1 MSQNNKKN
9 QKWYLVYTKAKQEN
23 TAKINLENQGFLAYL
38 PRIGIF
44 GKNQDHVVK
53 IEPMFP
59 RYLFTKFN
67 FQTDDWSKIKST
79 KGVSHLVIFGKK
91 LATVDKE
98 IIEFFQSNSD
108 TEDIFHQYLQ
118 FSNYSA
124 GDKIRIKN
132 GILKGK
138 EAIFLS
144 DNGKTR
150 DRILLEIMNSRV
162 VTNITKEE
170 IGERVDTYIDYIM

>member
-1 MSQNNKKN
+1 MSQNNEKN
-9 QKWYLVYTKAKQEN
+9 QKWYLVYTKARQEN

-38 PRIGIF
+38 PRISILD
-44 GKNQDHVVK
+44 KNQNHIPKV
-53 IEPMFP
+53 EAMFL
-59 RYLFTKFN
+59 RYLFIKFN

-91 LATVDKE
+91 LATVDKG
-98 IIEFFQSNSD
+98 IIEFFQKNSD
-108 TEDIFHQYLQ
+108 AEDIFHQHLQ

-144 DNGKTR
+144 DDGKKR
-150 DRILLEIMNSRV
+150 ARILLDIMNSRV
-162 VTNITKEE
+162 VTDLTKEE
-170 IGERVDTYIDYIM
+170 IGEKADIYLDYIM